1 MNKAIAFALI
11 AAGLFTGQAAQAQSW
26 GIYVGSDDR
35 HYPAYDPYRD
45 DGMIRSICSGQ
56 RAYSLENKLRHEEY
70 EDEIDPG
77 DARRI
82 HSEIDRLED
91 KQRHECD
98 EGDWRAVRGL
108 AYRYDRIG
116 QWIDAEAHGYD
127 RRGW

>member
-1 MNKAIAFALI
+1 MNKAIAGVLM
-11 AAGLFTGQAAQAQSW
+11 AAGLLAGQAAHAQSW
-26 GIYVGSDDR
+26 GIYIGNDERRYGDYDR
-35 HYPAYDPYRD
+35 FRD
-45 DGMIRSICSGQ
+45 DGLVRAICSGQ
-56 RAYSLENKLRHEEY
+56 RAYGLENRLRHEED

-77 DARRI
+77 EARRI
-82 HSEIDRLED
+82 QAEIDRVED

-116 QWIDAEAHGYD
+116 QWIDAEAHGYY